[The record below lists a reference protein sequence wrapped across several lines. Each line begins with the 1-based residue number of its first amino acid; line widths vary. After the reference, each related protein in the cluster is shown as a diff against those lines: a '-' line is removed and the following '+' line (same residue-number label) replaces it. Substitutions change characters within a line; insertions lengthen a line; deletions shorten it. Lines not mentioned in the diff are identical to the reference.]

1 MLDTRVLL
9 SFLSLSV
16 LANIGL
22 VSMPYLQTGESI
34 DTGRELMGLKLK
46 HESDRSDADDQ
57 LKDIQDSLD
66 KTTERFSDFC
76 SDLDKSGE
84 RNVCRDLLEVF
95 TFLQEE
101 IDTMREWNNDFTE
114 YSNGQDVLR
123 GNREV
128 INLDNPRVILLVR
141 REIQG

>member
-1 MLDTRVLL
+1 
-9 SFLSLSV
+9 
-16 LANIGL
+16 
-22 VSMPYLQTGESI
+22 
-34 DTGRELMGLKLK
+34 
-46 HESDRSDADDQ
+46 
-57 LKDIQDSLD
+57 
-66 KTTERFSDFC
+66 
-76 SDLDKSGE
+76 
-84 RNVCRDLLEVF
+84 VCRDLLEVF

-123 GNREV
+123 GTREV